1 MRDVFDRE
9 LRRLEE
15 EVLRMGSET
24 EEHIILVVDAFLKR
38 DSLSAQRMIDADQ
51 VINARRIQVG
61 LDSLTLIA
69 TQQPMARDMRLIG
82 AILEIVGELERIHDY
97 VKGIGKISLNLG
109 ERPVPREL
117 VVHMPDLAAVAAT
130 MLNSAM
136 KAFADRDEHLAR
148 TTPALDD
155 RADALFNEAYSD
167 LINYVT
173 HYPGDIHLVNQLEW
187 AHHNLERTADRAI
200 NICEWVVY
208 MVTGVY
214 KEMSMDE
221 YSAPPADDQLT
232 KRS

>member
-1 MRDVFDRE
+1 MRDAFDRE
-9 LRRLEE
+9 LRRLED

-24 EEHIILVVDAFLKR
+24 EAHILVVVDAFLKR
-38 DSLSAQRMIDADQ
+38 DSLTAQRMIDAD
-51 VINARRIQVG
+51 VVMNSRRIQVG
-61 LDSLTLIA
+61 LDALTLIA
-69 TQQPMARDMRLIG
+69 TQQPMARDLRLIA

-117 VVHMPDLAAVAAT
+117 VLHMAELAAVAAE

-136 KAFADRDEHLAR
+136 KAFADRDETLAQE
-148 TTPALDD
+148 TPALDD
-155 RADALFNEAYSD
+155 KADALFNEAYSD

-208 MVTGVY
+208 MVTGDY
-214 KEMSMDE
+214 KEMSMGE
-221 YSAPPADDQLT
+221 YSAPPNSAD
-232 KRS
+232 